1 MPTMGL
7 IALPGA
13 AVRTYAPSPPPI
25 MPAGASFQ
33 KRCLSRFPNRQCDN
47 PEAPVVN
54 TSAAC
59 TLALAVAGGIP
70 RLRRTVVEIS
80 PYAIPI
86 APSTIWAA
94 KPMAT
99 NNRRSD
105 TFGPSFWRRS
115 PLGRFLHEI
124 PFIAPSR
131 HQHSVGKGPR
141 NVDISKILYP
151 ASTWVIPILIAIT
164 FHEAAHALAAWKLG
178 DDTALREGR
187 VTLNLSWTSSG
198 GW

>member
-7 IALPGA
+7 IKLPGA

-25 MPAGASFQ
+25 IPAGASFQ
-33 KRCLSRFPNRQCDN
+33 KRRLSRFPNRQCDN

-99 NNRRSD
+99 NRRRSD
-105 TFGPSFWRRS
+105 TLGPKNRLKGGRERGECPTRRKTYRS
-115 PLGRFLHEI
+115 SLLGWAMPTSIYVRANEI
-124 PFIAPSR
+124 
-131 HQHSVGKGPR
+131 
-141 NVDISKILYP
+141 DIH
-151 ASTWVIPILIAIT
+151 
-164 FHEAAHALAAWKLG
+164 F
-178 DDTALREGR
+178 LREGR
-187 VTLNLSWTSSG
+187 SHRLPPQLLFLRAHPERI
-198 GW
+198 